1 MLMLM
6 GMSFC
11 LTSCSDDDD
20 AVAKVA
26 PSATGTYTDPRDGNE
41 YRWVR
46 YGNLEWLADNFRYDT
61 GDESTCMIYNGI
73 NSNGPVDENVYG
85 RLYTY
90 KAAVAA
96 CPDGWRLPTD
106 ADSGRTWRW
115 RWVCLPLKLV
125 VGNGEV
131 MWLRT

>member
-1 MLMLM
+1 MKAKYNLLLMLM

-46 YGNLEWLADNFRYDT
+46 YGNLEWLADNFRYVSILQSRET
-61 GDESTCMIYNGI
+61 M
-73 NSNGPVDENVYG
+73 
-85 RLYTY
+85 R
-90 KAAVAA
+90 
-96 CPDGWRLPTD
+96 
-106 ADSGRTWRW
+106 
-115 RWVCLPLKLV
+115 
-125 VGNGEV
+125 
-131 MWLRT
+131 

>member
-1 MLMLM
+1 MKAKYNLLLMLM

-20 AVAKVA
+20 TVAKVA

-96 CPDGWRLPTD
+96 CPDGW
-106 ADSGRTWRW
+106 
-115 RWVCLPLKLV
+115 
-125 VGNGEV
+125 
-131 MWLRT
+131 

>member
-1 MLMLM
+1 MKAKYNLLLMLMLM

-46 YGNLEWLADNFRYDT
+46 YGN
-61 GDESTCMIYNGI
+61 
-73 NSNGPVDENVYG
+73 
-85 RLYTY
+85 
-90 KAAVAA
+90 
-96 CPDGWRLPTD
+96 
-106 ADSGRTWRW
+106 
-115 RWVCLPLKLV
+115 
-125 VGNGEV
+125 
-131 MWLRT
+131 